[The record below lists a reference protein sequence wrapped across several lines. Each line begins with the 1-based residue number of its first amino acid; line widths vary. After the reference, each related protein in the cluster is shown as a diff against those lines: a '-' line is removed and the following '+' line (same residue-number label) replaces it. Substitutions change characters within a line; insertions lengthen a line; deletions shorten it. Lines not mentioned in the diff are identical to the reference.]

1 MIHKNSETVGNIM
14 HQEGMEIKNLK
25 RIKTF
30 SPLIK
35 SVIPTKAGKTMNSV
49 KWKKITLYHEHI
61 WKLKSET
68 VVLGHTRDTFERQRV
83 WRPSLRRCCLCAQI
97 KQERKMYLNFQGNIA
112 LSSSHSLSLND
123 SLSYHMS
130 KMELEIDKMGLVL
143 FFPPVK
149 YLNGIATPCLLHK
162 DYLVFPYT

>member
-25 RIKTF
+25 RTKSF

-35 SVIPTKAGKTMNSV
+35 SVILTKAGKTMNSV

-68 VVLGHTRDTFERQRV
+68 VVPGHTRDTSERQR
-83 WRPSLRRCCLCAQI
+83 RLKTLIKKMCLCAQI
-97 KQERKMYLNFQGNIA
+97 KQERKMYLNFQGNVA
-112 LSSSHSLSLND
+112 LSSSHWVSLND

-143 FFPPVK
+143 FLPPMK

>member
-1 MIHKNSETVGNIM
+1 
-14 HQEGMEIKNLK
+14 
-25 RIKTF
+25 
-30 SPLIK
+30 
-35 SVIPTKAGKTMNSV
+35 
-49 KWKKITLYHEHI
+49 
-61 WKLKSET
+61 
-68 VVLGHTRDTFERQRV
+68 
-83 WRPSLRRCCLCAQI
+83 
-97 KQERKMYLNFQGNIA
+97 MYLNFQGNVA

-143 FFPPVK
+143 FSPPVK

>member
-25 RIKTF
+25 RIKSF

-49 KWKKITLYHEHI
+49 KWKNITLYHEHI

-68 VVLGHTRDTFERQRV
+68 VVLGHTRNTFERQR
-83 WRPSLRRCCLCAQI
+83 RLKTLI
-97 KQERKMYLNFQGNIA
+97 KKMSPACSDKTGKKNVSKFPRKC
-112 LSSSHSLSLND
+112 SSFFLPLPFSEWF
-123 SLSYHMS
+123 S
-130 KMELEIDKMGLVL
+130 KLPYEQNGAWNRQNGTSA
-143 FFPPVK
+143 FFPPCE
-149 YLNGIATPCLLHK
+149 IS
-162 DYLVFPYT
+162 